1 MKLREREGHRV
12 DSGSHSKVIYRWW
25 MVYRAAA
32 LPVLAG
38 LADVEGIG
46 HTAPNASGA
55 LCIEMS
61 NFQSISYLM

>member
-1 MKLREREGHRV
+1 MQLNGMGH
-12 DSGSHSKVIYRWW
+12 S
-25 MVYRAAA
+25 AP

-55 LCIEMS
+55 LWQGEGPGS
-61 NFQSISYLM
+61 N